1 MRQCKAGEGCGQEME
16 DKEHRLSLIEAVA
29 SQLGKSVK
37 KRARGTWTIE
47 AAESDANG
55 LITH

>member
-1 MRQCKAGEGCGQEME
+1 MRQCKAGEGCSQEVE

-29 SQLGKSVK
+29 SQLEKRVK
-37 KRARGTWTIE
+37 KRARTGN
-47 AAESDANG
+47 ESDANG